1 MRFKPGV
8 VGAVGPYQ
16 LHEALARC
24 LPTMD
29 AAHRRVV
36 KREGFITSL
45 MDGTHSARS
54 LHYSGRAV
62 DFRTRDLSALEVA
75 HLAAALKSDLGPAF
89 DVVVEE
95 THIHVEWDPK

>member
-8 VGAVGPYQ
+8 VAKVGPYE
-16 LHEALARC
+16 LHPALARV
-24 LPTMD
+24 LPKLD

-36 KREGFITSL
+36 KREGYITSL
-45 MDGTHSARS
+45 MDGTHSHKS

-62 DFRTRDLSALEVA
+62 DFRTRDLSALEVS
-75 HLAAALKSDLGPAF
+75 HLAAALKADLGPPF

-95 THIHVEWDPK
+95 THLHVEWDPK